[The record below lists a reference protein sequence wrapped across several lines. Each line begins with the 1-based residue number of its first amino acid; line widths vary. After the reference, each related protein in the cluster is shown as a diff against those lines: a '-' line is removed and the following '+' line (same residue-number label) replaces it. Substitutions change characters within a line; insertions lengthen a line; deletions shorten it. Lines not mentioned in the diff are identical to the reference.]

1 MKRSSETARQSPHM
15 VVQLFKSAVEAAPEV
30 AAKVKEDVVLY
41 REMRRAKGEKGQKKA
56 EAPRAM
62 DAAAE

>member
-1 MKRSSETARQSPHM
+1 M

-30 AAKVKEDVVLY
+30 AAKVKEDVGLY
-41 REMRRAKGEKGQKKA
+41 REMRRAKAAKGGAKA
-56 EAPRAM
+56 EQPRAM